1 MPKDL
6 HVNKPNGQHLKTI
19 QILLKKK
26 WINCSISTP
35 TETYLAIKRN
45 VIYKIRNKYLSYSKW
60 KKSKIEDYI
69 PIYIPII
76 TKT

>member
-26 WINCSISTP
+26 
-35 TETYLAIKRN
+35 KMD
-45 VIYKIRNKYLSYSKW
+45 K
-60 KKSKIEDYI
+60 
-69 PIYIPII
+69 
-76 TKT
+76 

>member
-6 HVNKPNGQHLKTI
+6 HVNKPNSQHLKTI

-26 WINCSISTP
+26 KWINSSIFTP

-45 VIYKIRNKYLSYSKW
+45 ETSYT
-60 KKSKIEDYI
+60 KSGINI
-69 PIYIPII
+69 
-76 TKT
+76 

>member
-45 VIYKIRNKYLSYSKW
+45 VIYKIRNKYLKVILSGRSQK
-60 KKSKIEDYI
+60 
-69 PIYIPII
+69 
-76 TKT
+76 